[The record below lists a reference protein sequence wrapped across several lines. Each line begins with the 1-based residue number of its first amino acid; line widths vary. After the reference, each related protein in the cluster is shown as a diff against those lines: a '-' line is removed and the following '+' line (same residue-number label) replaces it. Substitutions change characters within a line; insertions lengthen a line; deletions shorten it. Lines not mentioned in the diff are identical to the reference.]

1 MNMTVE
7 ESQLDHAQGRTATS
21 VPPGSD
27 AMAHDECNPFLCNAL
42 ALTVQSFKVT
52 FEKSEIVLAWQVS
65 SLSALE
71 EPGSPERPPNS

>member
-7 ESQLDHAQGRTATS
+7 ESQLDHAQGRIATS

-42 ALTVQSFKVT
+42 ALTVQPFKII
-52 FEKSEIVLAWQVS
+52 FEKSGIVLAWQVS

-71 EPGSPERPPNS
+71 EPGNPERPPNS